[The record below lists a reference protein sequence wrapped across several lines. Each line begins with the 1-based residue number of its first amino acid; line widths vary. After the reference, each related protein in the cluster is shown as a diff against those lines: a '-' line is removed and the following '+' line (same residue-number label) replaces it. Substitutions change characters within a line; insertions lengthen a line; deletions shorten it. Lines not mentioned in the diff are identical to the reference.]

1 MRRPFSFV
9 PWMEKQGS
17 KRTVHNKEER
27 EEEEEEEEERELQES
42 EVSSAERRLCTET

>member
-27 EEEEEEEEERELQES
+27 EEEEEEEERELQES

>member
-27 EEEEEEEEERELQES
+27 EEEEERELQES